1 MRVLIIGAG
10 EIGSAI
16 GVVLGSAGHE
26 VWFWDRNSLKRTQG
40 KDLKEMAAESDC
52 AFFCVPS
59 TGLREAA
66 MSVAA
71 SIPQTKP
78 LVSLSK
84 GIEAGS
90 HKTSDAVLK
99 DIFPEN
105 PIAVLGGPMLAEEM
119 KRGEAAIGVLGSENK
134 EAADLVLALFGGTN
148 IFMEKTDD
156 VLGLALCGA
165 LKNIYS
171 LSFGFAEAVGGES
184 NVKGFLSAESLKEMV
199 GIVAILGGRAETAMG
214 PGGLGDLV
222 ASGMSVYG
230 YNRRVGKELLE
241 KGKTDLIS
249 EGILSIGSVISLL
262 KDNAKNYR
270 LLLIIQ
276 KIISSPDEGKKM
288 FEEYLRTQN

>member
-16 GVVLGSAGHE
+16 GIVLGSAGHE
-26 VWFWDRNSLKRTQG
+26 VWFWDRNSLKCTQG
-40 KDLKEMAAESDC
+40 KDLKGMARDSDC
-52 AFFCVPS
+52 VFFCVPS

-66 MSVAA
+66 MSVAEG
-71 SIPQTKP
+71 IPRAKP

-90 HKTSDAVLK
+90 HKTSDAVLS

-119 KRGEAAIGVLGSENK
+119 KRGEAAIGVLGAENK
-134 EAADLVLALFGGTN
+134 EAADLILSLFDGTN
-148 IFMEKTDD
+148 IFMEKTSDTF
-156 VLGLALCGA
+156 GLALCGA

-171 LSFGFAEAVGGES
+171 LSFGFAESIGGES
-184 NVKGFLSAESLKEMV
+184 NVKGFLSAESIKEMID
-199 GIVAILGGRAETAMG
+199 IVSVLGGKAETAMG

-241 KGKTDLIS
+241 KGKTDLIC

-262 KDNAKNYR
+262 KDNAKNYK
-270 LLLIIQ
+270 LLSTIQ
-276 KIISSPDEGKKM
+276 KIIFSPDGGKKI
-288 FEEYLRTQN
+288 FEEYLRM

>member
-16 GVVLGSAGHE
+16 GIVLGSAGHE
-26 VWFWDRNSLKRTQG
+26 VWFWDRNSLKCTQG
-40 KDLKEMAAESDC
+40 KDLKGMARDSDC
-52 AFFCVPS
+52 VFFCVPS

-66 MSVAA
+66 MSVAEG
-71 SIPQTKP
+71 IPREKP

-99 DIFPEN
+99 DIFPDN

-134 EAADLVLALFGGTN
+134 EAADLILSLFEGTN
-148 IFMEKTDD
+148 IFMEKTSDIF
-156 VLGLALCGA
+156 GLALCGA

-171 LSFGFAEAVGGES
+171 LSFGFAESIGGES
-184 NVKGFLSAESLKEMV
+184 NVKGFLSAESIKEMID
-199 GIVAILGGRAETAMG
+199 IVAVLGGKAETAMG

-241 KGKTDLIS
+241 KGKTDLIC

-262 KDNAKNYR
+262 KDNAKNYK
-270 LLLIIQ
+270 LLSTIQ
-276 KIISSPDEGKKM
+276 KIIFSPSGGKKI
-288 FEEYLRTQN
+288 FEEYLRM

>member
-26 VWFWDRNSLKRTQG
+26 VWFWDRNGLKCTQG
-40 KDLKEMAAESDC
+40 KDLKGMLAECDC
-52 AFFCVPS
+52 IFFCVPS

-66 MSVAA
+66 LSVADGVLR
-71 SIPQTKP
+71 TKP
-78 LVSLSK
+78 LISLSK

-90 HKTSDAVLK
+90 HKTSNAVLR

-119 KRGEAAIGVLGSENK
+119 KRGEAAIGVVGTENK
-134 EAADLVLALFGGTN
+134 EAADLILALFSGTN
-148 IFMEKTDD
+148 IFMEKTND

-171 LSFGFAEAVGGES
+171 LSFGFAESIGGES

-199 GIVAILGGRAETAMG
+199 GIVEALGGRVETVMG

-249 EGILSIGSVISLL
+249 EGILSIGSVVSLL
-262 KDNAKNYR
+262 KDSAINYR
-270 LLLIIQ
+270 LLSIIQ
-276 KIISSPDEGKKM
+276 KIIFYPGEGKRV
-288 FEEYLRTQN
+288 FEEYLRAQN

>member
-26 VWFWDRNSLKRTQG
+26 VWFWDRNNLKCTQG
-40 KDLKEMAAESDC
+40 KNLKEMAAESDC
-52 AFFCVPS
+52 VFFCVPS

-66 MSVAA
+66 MSVAVG
-71 SIPQTKP
+71 IPQTKL

-99 DIFPEN
+99 DIFPGN
-105 PIAVLGGPMLAEEM
+105 PVAVLGGPMLAEEM
-119 KRGEAAIGVLGSENK
+119 KRGEAAIGVLGTENK
-134 EAADLVLALFGGTN
+134 EAADLVLALFDGTN
-148 IFMEKTDD
+148 IFMEKTNDIF
-156 VLGLALCGA
+156 GLALCGA

-171 LSFGFAEAVGGES
+171 LSFGFAESIGGES

-199 GIVAILGGRAETAMG
+199 GVVGVLGGRAETVMG

-241 KGKTDLIS
+241 KGKTDLVS
-249 EGILSIGSVISLL
+249 EGMLSIGSIISLL
-262 KDNAKNYR
+262 KDDAKNFK
-270 LLLIIQ
+270 LLSTIQ
-276 KIISSPDEGKKM
+276 KIIFSPGEGKKV
-288 FEEYLRTQN
+288 FEEYLRAQN